1 MLPLLAET
9 TFTIPM
15 GWALTGFI
23 SLCGIVAGMG
33 KLIFSMCMWRIKALE
48 KDVARLSR
56 GCGVPTCH
64 WRTAAAP
71 CPAASEHNESLA

>member
-1 MLPLLAET
+1 MHPILAET

-23 SLCGIVAGMG
+23 SLCGLVAGMG

-56 GCGVPTCH
+56 GCGVINCH

-71 CPAASEHNESLA
+71 SAATEQNESLA